1 MSPEV
6 SCGGELEKVIAPK
19 GTIQAAHDTESL
31 YHVSAQLPITQ
42 RIEIKEPLG
51 DIESVVVSCFK
62 LILLGISEL
71 SVPASENKEDLVN
84 SMSDDAVSELFLQLL
99 DFSDLLLVSLVSW
112 NSTSLTNTVTAC
124 GENLSSTV
132 LGCLATFLRWTVFYM
147 TNHFL
152 AVVDGTGTS
161 DETFFHPQNPSSD
174 EYTAIANRFKNKF
187 WLPVLPIIQR
197 VVPLAFHL
205 STEPTFTEQ
214 CDQERADFLV
224 VCRKSIC
231 SLARMFPLVLLPT
244 LNFGTADFGN
254 CFSVDFSSRY
264 LQSTA
269 PCRESLSSQKL
280 LFELMDC
287 LRDLTLLLDTGLS
300 SAESVE
306 KLVAEVGQP
315 FGPSSKNDG
324 QPVLLKDICIPLLG
338 RLFFEFL
345 DAKKQ
350 SILDVVLST
359 RSPPE
364 TASEFAV
371 CPECRQYDRL
381 LYCGTL
387 LATFTVL
394 RFLTTNVWQTEM
406 CILLHVASSSTANLE
421 IPDNPMQLIEDFA
434 SKLCQMDLDAL
445 QLVVGLPSE
454 LADCNL
460 PPTTQSS
467 FRMNRTL
474 RTAAQDIL
482 RCCQNTCKKNALF
495 RKTWKAD
502 LTARQ
507 PNTRLLFKKEATKGK
522 HESMS

>member
-1 MSPEV
+1 M
-6 SCGGELEKVIAPK
+6 
-19 GTIQAAHDTESL
+19 
-31 YHVSAQLPITQ
+31 
-42 RIEIKEPLG
+42 
-51 DIESVVVSCFK
+51 ESVVVSCLK

-71 SVPASENKEDLVN
+71 SVPASE
-84 SMSDDAVSELFLQLL
+84 
-99 DFSDLLLVSLVSW
+99 
-112 NSTSLTNTVTAC
+112 

-152 AVVDGTGTS
+152 AVVDDTGTS

-214 CDQERADFLV
+214 CDQVRAGFLV
-224 VCRKSIC
+224 ACRKSIC
-231 SLARMFPLVLLPT
+231 SLARMFPFVLLPT
-244 LNFGTADFGN
+244 LNFGTADFVN

-264 LQSTA
+264 LHSTE

-300 SAESVE
+300 SAESAE

-364 TASEFAV
+364 TGIAFLGPRYFVNAV
-371 CPECRQYDRL
+371 DLKEVINWNENFPHPAFLVHVWTHHQRQ
-381 LYCGTL
+381 
-387 LATFTVL
+387 
-394 RFLTTNVWQTEM
+394 Q
-406 CILLHVASSSTANLE
+406 
-421 IPDNPMQLIEDFA
+421 QLQA
-434 SKLCQMDLDAL
+434 
-445 QLVVGLPSE
+445 
-454 LADCNL
+454 
-460 PPTTQSS
+460 
-467 FRMNRTL
+467 
-474 RTAAQDIL
+474 
-482 RCCQNTCKKNALF
+482 
-495 RKTWKAD
+495 
-502 LTARQ
+502 
-507 PNTRLLFKKEATKGK
+507 PNSQRV
-522 HESMS
+522 